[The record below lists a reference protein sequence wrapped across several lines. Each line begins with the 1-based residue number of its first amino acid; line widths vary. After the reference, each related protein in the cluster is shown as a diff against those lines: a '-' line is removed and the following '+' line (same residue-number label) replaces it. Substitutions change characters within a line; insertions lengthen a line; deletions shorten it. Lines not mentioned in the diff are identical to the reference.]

1 MYIDK
6 PKLPIQIYE
15 WKSSTKV
22 EKPIIIENI
31 YRDDQIEIAVQKIL
45 SFLQYKNI
53 YICYFVNEC

>member
-1 MYIDK
+1 MNIDD

-22 EKPIIIENI
+22 EKPITIETI

-45 SFLQYKNI
+45 DFLEYKNI
-53 YICYFVNEC
+53 YMG